1 MLRLCLFLLAGAYA
15 LELLPDLPPGQWR
28 WPALLVAAVLF
39 AVRRLRDAGAL
50 AAGALLVW
58 NAALAVERERLPP
71 DLEGETLTVSA
82 RIAQFPQAR
91 GGSIRF
97 LAVLEEPGLPA
108 RVRLTWYAPPQP
120 VGIGETWRLVV
131 RLRRPRGH
139 ANPIRFDYELWLAR
153 ARVGATGYVVEDSR
167 NERLAGVVSGRAAL
181 RDRLVRRI
189 EERLGRNDASAVLM
203 AVTVGARHRIDG
215 GQWER
220 YAISGTSHLMAISGL
235 HIGLAA
241 GAAYVVG
248 WLAAAPLLRSRS
260 PRDAGL
266 LCALCAACLYAWI
279 SGFAVPAQRAMLM
292 VLPVTLALLLRR
304 EPAAERVL
312 ALACLLVTA
321 CDPLA
326 IHAPGFKLSFAAVAL
341 LLWLARQHTFEAA
354 GPAAAAW
361 RRAGRALRR
370 LGALQCCL
378 LVGLLPLT
386 ASLFGRAPVAAP
398 LVNLLVLPIFN
409 FVTVP
414 AGLLGLL
421 LDGPLA
427 PAGDRL
433 LRAAWASVR
442 LVLAVVDRTAQLPA
456 ARIDVAAPGGLMVA
470 VALLP
475 ALYAAAPP
483 GFPGR
488 RLALVAAAA
497 LCLQRPAP
505 PPPGCF
511 DLAVL
516 DVGQGLAVVLR
527 THRRVLLYDSGP
539 AFRGGGNAAELVV
552 VPYLRSLGVGA
563 LDLMVISHGDADH
576 AGGVQT
582 VVDAVEVRQ
591 LLAGGPLAASVHPQL
606 ACRSGQAWLWDG
618 VQFSML
624 HPGLYPRTSD
634 NDASCVLEVRAG
646 NHAALLT
653 GDIEG
658 AVESH
663 LARIAALSAADVV
676 LVPHHGSRTSSRAA
690 LVEATRPS
698 FAIVSSGYGN
708 RWGFPATEVVG
719 RWEDAGAEVLNTATS
734 GAITLRVC
742 EDGGVR
748 ERRER
753 RVHYRKYWH
762 DRRP

>member
-1 MLRLCLFLLAGAYA
+1 MLKLCLFLLAGAYA
-15 LELLPDLPPGQWR
+15 LELLPELPPGQWR
-28 WPALLVAAVLF
+28 WPALLVAAILV
-39 AVRRLRDAGAL
+39 AVRRLRAAGAF
-50 AAGALLVW
+50 AVGALLVW
-58 NAALAVERERLPP
+58 DAALAVERGRLAPE
-71 DLEGETLTVSA
+71 LEGETLTVSA
-82 RIAQFPQAR
+82 RVAEFPQAR
-91 GGSIRF
+91 GGGLRF
-97 LAVLEEPGLPA
+97 LAVLDEPGLPA
-108 RVRLTWYAPPQP
+108 RVRLTWYEPPRP

-131 RLRRPRGH
+131 RLRRPRGY
-139 ANPIRFDYELWLAR
+139 ANPVRFDYELWLLGAR
-153 ARVGATGYVVEDSR
+153 IGATGYVVADAR
-167 NERLAGVVSGRAAL
+167 NERLAGAVSGRAAL
-181 RDRLVRRI
+181 RQRLVRRI
-189 EERLGRNDASAVLM
+189 EDSLGRNDASAVLM
-203 AVTVGARHRIDG
+203 AVTVGARHRIDR

-241 GAAYVVG
+241 GAAFVLG

-266 LCALCAACLYAWI
+266 GCALCAACLYAWI

-292 VLPVTLALLLRR
+292 ALPVTLALLLRR
-304 EPAAERVL
+304 EPAAERIL
-312 ALACLLVTA
+312 ALACLLVFA

-341 LLWLARQHTFEAA
+341 LLWLARQRSVSGA
-354 GPAAAAW
+354 GHSAAAW
-361 RRAGRALRR
+361 RRAGHGLRR

-386 ASLFGRAPVAAP
+386 VSLFGRAPVAAP
-398 LVNLLVLPIFN
+398 LVNLLVLPVFN

-427 PAGDRL
+427 PAGEGL
-433 LRAAWASVR
+433 LQAAGASVR
-442 LVLAVVDRTAQLPA
+442 VVLAVVDRTADLAA
-456 ARIDVAAPGGLMVA
+456 ARIDVAAVSGFMIA

-488 RLALVAAAA
+488 RLGLAAAAA
-497 LCLQRPAP
+497 LCLQRPAA

-516 DVGQGLAVVLR
+516 DVGHGLAVVLR

-539 AFRGGGNAAELVV
+539 AFHAGGDAAQLVV
-552 VPYLRSLGVGA
+552 VPYLRSLGVGV
-563 LDLMVISHGDADH
+563 LDLVVISHGDADH

-582 VVDAVEVRQ
+582 VLDAVAVRQ
-591 LLAGGPLAASVHPQL
+591 LLAGGPLPIEHPQL
-606 ACRSGQAWLWDG
+606 ACRSGQAWLWDR
-618 VQFSML
+618 VRFSML

-646 NHAALLT
+646 DHGALLT

-658 AVESH
+658 PVERH
-663 LARIAALSAADVV
+663 LARSAALSAVDVV
-676 LVPHHGSRTSSRAA
+676 LVPHHGSRTSSRPA

-708 RWGFPATEVVG
+708 RWGFPVTEVVD
-719 RWEDAGAEVLNTATS
+719 RWRNAGAEVLNTAAS
-734 GAITLRVC
+734 GAITLRIC

-748 ERRER
+748 ERREQR
-753 RVHYRKYWH
+753 LHNRKYWH